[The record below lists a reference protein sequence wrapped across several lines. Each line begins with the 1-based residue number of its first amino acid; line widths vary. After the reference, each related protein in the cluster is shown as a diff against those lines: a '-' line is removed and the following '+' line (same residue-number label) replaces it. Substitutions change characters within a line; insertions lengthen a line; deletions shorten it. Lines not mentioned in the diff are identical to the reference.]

1 MKYVALMFGMWMVAL
16 VAQKYLHEQQTG
28 ACAAAPAPVSI
39 QRPTTDLNYSVP
51 TVEQVRLTPVI
62 YRF

>member
-28 ACAAAPAPVSI
+28 ACTVAPAPASI
-39 QRPTTDLNYSVP
+39 QRPAVVPNYSVS
-51 TVEQVRLTPVI
+51 TVEQVPLVPVI